1 MLFRTKRDPIIRAS
15 TVSSDSPRC
24 VDVEASNRKV
34 KMYVKPQEIVNYGK
48 KI

>member
-1 MLFRTKRDPIIRAS
+1 MLFRTKREPIIRAS

-24 VDVEASNRKV
+24 VVVKASNRIV
-34 KMYVKPQEIVNYGK
+34 KMYVKPQEIVIYGK

>member
-1 MLFRTKRDPIIRAS
+1 MLFRTKRELIIRAS

-24 VDVEASNRKV
+24 VDVEASNRIIL
-34 KMYVKPQEIVNYGK
+34 MYVKPQDIVNYGK